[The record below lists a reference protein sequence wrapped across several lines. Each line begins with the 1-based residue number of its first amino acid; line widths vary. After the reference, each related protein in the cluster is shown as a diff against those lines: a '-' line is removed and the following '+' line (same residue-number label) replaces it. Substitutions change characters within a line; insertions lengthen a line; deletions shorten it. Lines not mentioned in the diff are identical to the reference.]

1 MYMAKAWAAAGA
13 TGIAICARSGPKLEA
28 VAAELK
34 SINPEIDLLVQVC
47 DTTQPKAMEEL
58 FLAIKKQFGKLD
70 VVIANVGIAPTVSS
84 HEESKIGVLDP
95 EAWWDPVATNI
106 RSTHL
111 TAHYFLTTFGLE
123 PAGTF
128 IALTSGAAA
137 VISSGMSSY
146 GLSKQACIRLTEFLD
161 VEYSKLRCFSLDPGI
176 VKGVASFPTFVPF
189 AVVEPELVGQ
199 FSVWLASDKAEGCR
213 GGFVHVAWDVE
224 ELERN
229 AEVIKEKGLLKSK
242 FLSGVLG
249 QEGGAFNSIA

>member
-1 MYMAKAWAAAGA
+1 MHMAKAWAAAGA
-13 TGIAICARSGPKLEA
+13 AGISICARSGPKLEA

-34 SINPEIDLLVQVC
+34 SINPEVDLLVQVC
-47 DTTQPKAMEEL
+47 NTTQPKAMEEL
-58 FLAIKKQFGKLD
+58 FLAIKKRFGKLD
-70 VVIANVGIAPTVSS
+70 VVIANVGIAPMVSP
-84 HEESKIGVLDP
+84 EESKIGVLDP

-111 TAHYFLTTFGLE
+111 TAHYFLTTFGPE

-128 IALTSGAAA
+128 ITLTSGVAA
-137 VISSGMSSY
+137 IIPSGMSSY

-161 VEYSKLRCFSLDPGI
+161 VEYPKLRCFSLDPGI
-176 VKGVASFPTFVPF
+176 VKGVASFATFVPF

-229 AEVIKEKGLLKSK
+229 AEEIKEKGLLKSK

-249 QEGGAFNSIA
+249 QEGGAFGSKD